1 MGGPVLIV
9 EDDPAIRHVLQ
20 LVLEGQG
27 CTVALA
33 SDGLEALRQLDR
45 ELPDLIL
52 LDLMMPRMD
61 GAAFLAELGSRGLR
75 PGIPII
81 VLSASPGGDRWSAE
95 VGAEGFLPKPFDVPA
110 LQEAVARVAATKA
123 LAPVF

>member
-20 LVLEGQG
+20 LALEEQG

-81 VLSASPGGDRWSAE
+81 VLSASPGGDRWAAE